1 MAPVESGGLAW
12 IVSPAAIPPEFNELY
27 VVTRGATVVE
37 TVRGRLG
44 ERCAGE
50 ALAPVRTL

>member
-12 IVSPAAIPPEFNELY
+12 IVSPAAIPPAFRELY
-27 VVTRGATVVE
+27 VVTRGATAVE

-44 ERCAGE
+44 ARCVGE
-50 ALAPVRTL
+50 GLALVRTL